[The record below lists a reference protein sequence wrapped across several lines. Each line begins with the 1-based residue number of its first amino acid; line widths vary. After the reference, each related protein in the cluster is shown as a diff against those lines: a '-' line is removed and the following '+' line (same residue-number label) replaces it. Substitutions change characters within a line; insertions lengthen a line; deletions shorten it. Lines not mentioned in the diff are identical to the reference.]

1 MSEQS
6 SNRDLTLGDAMGLAN
21 QALGNK
27 QFDVAL
33 QIYRQ
38 VLQVAP
44 NYPDALHFS
53 GLIAFQQDRDE
64 EAVSLIRRS
73 LEVAPDFAGYWNNY
87 GNVLKELGHLEEA
100 TSAYEKAV
108 ALQPDFADAHHN
120 LGVLARERDDLEGA
134 VAEYEKAL
142 AANPNRADTYLNLG
156 NALEKLDRLE
166 ESAAA
171 FQKAIDLKPDNPP
184 AFARLG
190 HLRFRQGRLEEA
202 IAAVAKVINLTP
214 EDPRSYTVLAGIFH
228 MQGRVDEAFEVY
240 ERALAIDPTRPSTNL
255 IYGQLLAASGRA
267 DDAKRVWQRWLELD
281 PSNPVPRHH
290 LQAGADETVP
300 ERSENQLIVHIFDD
314 FAESFDK
321 KLRTLEYKAPEF
333 VGEAVRDIYAE
344 PKGNLV
350 ILDAGCGTGLCGPM
364 LRPFASRL
372 DGVDLSG
379 KMLEKAKARGGYDE
393 LVEAELTAFIESR
406 KNAYDVIASADTLCY
421 FGKLETVFAAAKE
434 SLRPGGVFIFTLEKT
449 PAQTGAHKVT
459 LEHTGR
465 YTHTEEYV
473 RAATEAAGFK
483 LARLEGKVLRTEFL
497 KPVHGMLVV
506 VEKRAE

>member
-1 MSEQS
+1 MSEQTAARE
-6 SNRDLTLGDAMGLAN
+6 RDFTIGDAMALAN
-21 QALGNK
+21 QALRSR
-27 QFDVAL
+27 QFEAAL

-44 NYPDALHFS
+44 DYPDALHFS

-64 EAVSLIRRS
+64 EAVALIRRS
-73 LEVAPDFAGYWNNY
+73 LQVAPDFAGYWNNY

-120 LGVLARERDDLEGA
+120 LGVLARQRDDLEGA
-134 VAEYEKAL
+134 IAEYEKAL
-142 AANPNRADTYLNLG
+142 AVDANRPDTCLNLG
-156 NALEKLDRLE
+156 NALEKLDRLD
-166 ESAAA
+166 ESASA
-171 FQKAIDLKPDNPP
+171 FQRAIDLKPDNPA
-184 AFARLG
+184 AFAPLG

-202 IAAVAKVINLTP
+202 IEAVARVINLEP
-214 EDPRSYTVLAGIFH
+214 KDPRSYTVLAGIFH

-240 ERALAIDPTRPSTNL
+240 ERALAIDPKSPSTNL

-267 DDAKRVWQRWLELD
+267 DDARKVWQRWLELD
-281 PSNPVPRHH
+281 PTNPIPRHH

-300 ERSENQLIVHIFDD
+300 ERSDNELIVHIFDD
-314 FAESFDK
+314 FADSFDK
-321 KLRTLEYKAPEF
+321 KLRVLEYKAPEF
-333 VGEAVRDIYAE
+333 IGEAVRDIYGE

-364 LRPFASRL
+364 LRPYASRL

-393 LVEAELTAFIESR
+393 LVEAELTAFIASR
-406 KNAYDVIASADTLCY
+406 KDAYDVIASADTLCY
-421 FGKLETVFAAAKE
+421 FGKLEGVLTAARE
-434 SLRPGGVFIFTLEKT
+434 SLRPGGRFIFTLEKT
-449 PAQTGAHKVT
+449 PADKGAHKVT
-459 LEHTGR
+459 LEHSGR
-465 YTHTEEYV
+465 YTHTEEYA
-473 RAATEAAGFK
+473 RSATESTGLK
-483 LARLEGKVLRTEFL
+483 LVRLDAKVLRTEFL

-506 VEKRAE
+506 VEKL